1 MCRWL
6 TYSGEAIYL
15 EKLLFEPENSLI
27 QQSLHARKAA
37 VATNGDG
44 FGVGWYGARE
54 NPGLYREI
62 LPAWNDCNLKNL
74 AHHISSPLFFAH
86 VRASTGTATSR
97 ANCHPFAVGQWMFMH
112 NGQIGGY
119 DRVRRKLESG
129 VSDKNYAH
137 RQGTTDSELLFL
149 MMLDEGLNDDP
160 LGALARVLRKALA
173 EMKQASINEP
183 LKLTAAFS
191 NGSHIFAARYS
202 NDDKAPTLFWRCDAN
217 GNLVIVSEPLDAE
230 RDNWREVPPGH
241 AIAARRCGDVQ
252 IKPLGV

>member
-6 TYSGEAIYL
+6 TYSGEPIYL

-44 FGVGWYGARE
+44 FGVGWYGGRE
-54 NPGLYREI
+54 QPGLYREI

-97 ANCHPFAVGQWMFMH
+97 ANCHPFARGKWLFMH

-119 DRVRRKLESG
+119 DRVRRKLESSLPDG
-129 VSDKNYAH
+129 LYGD
-137 RQGTTDSELLFL
+137 RLGTTDSELMFL
-149 MMLDEGLNDDP
+149 MMFNEGLERDP
-160 LGALARVLRKALA
+160 APAVTAVLRQTLA
-173 EMKQASINEP
+173 AMTAAQVNEP
-183 LKLTAAFS
+183 LKMTAALS
-191 NGSHIFAARYS
+191 DGEHVHAVRYS
-202 NDDKAPTLFWRCDAN
+202 SADTAPTLYWRCQN
-217 GNLVIVSEPLDAE
+217 GNLIIVSEPLDK
-230 RDNWREVPPGH
+230 DNEPWREVPPGH
-241 AIAARRCGDVQ
+241 ILTARRGCEVVVWPIG
-252 IKPLGV
+252 L